1 MDAAKTTYYEEKNI
15 TVAVMWMIAAGFI
28 FIFGSC
34 AALLYL
40 GFQPQFAPVLNG
52 YLATKT
58 VTYHVGCSGSTQ
70 DASAC
75 LAKALDTCG
84 RKKNGTQT
92 LYVRKIS
99 SSGEGKPVEIAFM
112 CEQDAGSGDGA
123 GSGLR

>member
-1 MDAAKTTYYEEKNI
+1 MLKMDAAKTTYYEERNI
-15 TVAVMWMIAAGFI
+15 TVAVMWMIAAGFV

-40 GFQPQFAPVLNG
+40 GFQPQFTPVLNG

-84 RKKNGTQT
+84 RKKKWHSNALCKKNLVERRRKAGRNR
-92 LYVRKIS
+92 LHVRTRC
-99 SSGEGKPVEIAFM
+99 GF
-112 CEQDAGSGDGA
+112 
-123 GSGLR
+123 R